1 MHGELLVLRV
11 IHIVGGIIWVGSTFL
26 SFFYLMPAIA
36 QAGPGGGQVMANLQQ
51 RKLFTVLPVVAIL
64 TMLSGLRLMQIVS
77 GGFDGAYFRT
87 GPGQMFSMAGGLAI
101 LAFLIGITI
110 SRPAAM
116 KMARMQ
122 QAAASDEV
130 TRSKIQAEVK
140 ALQRRAGLSGTI
152 VTWMLAVAAAGMAV
166 ARYL

>member
-1 MHGELLVLRV
+1 MQAELLILRL
-11 IHIVGGIIWVGSTFL
+11 IHVVGGILWVGSAFM
-26 SFFYLMPAIA
+26 SFFFLMPAIA
-36 QAGPGGGQVMANLQQ
+36 QAGPAGGQVMLNLQK

-87 GPGQMFSMAGGLAI
+87 GPGRMFSIAGGIAI
-101 LAFLIGITI
+101 VAFLIGITI

-116 KMARMQ
+116 KMAKMQ
-122 QAAASDEV
+122 QAAASDET

-140 ALQRRAGLSGTI
+140 ALQRRAGLSGII
-152 VTWMLAVAAAGMAV
+152 VTWMLALAAVGMAI
-166 ARYL
+166 ARYM